1 MLNIVFLDK
10 STVGDVPNIKNLGK
24 FGKLALYDSST
35 PTEALTRAAE
45 ADIIITNKVV
55 LDRSIIDNA
64 PRLRLICVTATG
76 MNNIDLDY
84 AGKMGI
90 PVKNVAGYSTNS
102 VAQATFTMLF
112 YLMGQVKYYD
122 DYVKSGRYAGS
133 PIFTHFDRPFIELHG
148 KVIGVIG
155 LGTIGKKV
163 ASIARAFGSEIIY
176 YSTSGKNHDPAYQE
190 VGLPELLDKSDIIS
204 IHAPLNDNTR
214 NLVGKTEFSKM
225 KPTAYLVN
233 AGRGGIVNEADL
245 AEALDNNR
253 IAGAALDV
261 LTKEPIDPENPLTR
275 VRNKDRLLIMPHNA
289 WASLE
294 ARTLLIDKVCENIEE
309 FLGGINFGER

>member
-10 STVGDVPNIKNLGK
+10 STVGDVPNIEKLGK
-24 FGKLALYDSST
+24 FGKLALYDTST
-35 PTEALTRAAE
+35 PSEALTRAAD
-45 ADIIITNKVV
+45 ADIIVTNKVV
-55 LDRSIIDNA
+55 IDRSIMDNA

-102 VAQATFTMLF
+102 VAQTTFTMLF

-133 PIFTHFDRPFIELHG
+133 PIFTHFARPFIELHG
-148 KVIGVIG
+148 KIFGIIG

-163 ASIARAFGSEIIY
+163 ATIARSFGSEIIY
-176 YSTSGKNHDPAYQE
+176 YSTSGKNHDLAYKE
-190 VGLPELLDKSDIIS
+190 VGLPELLSRSDIIS

-214 NLVGKTEFSKM
+214 NLIGRTELSNM

-233 AGRGGIVNEADL
+233 AGRGGIVNETDL
-245 AEALDNNR
+245 ADALDKNL

-261 LTKEPIDPENPLTR
+261 LTKEPIAPDNPLTR

-294 ARTLLIDKVCENIEE
+294 ARTVLIDKVCENIEE
-309 FLGGINFGER
+309 FIININRSR